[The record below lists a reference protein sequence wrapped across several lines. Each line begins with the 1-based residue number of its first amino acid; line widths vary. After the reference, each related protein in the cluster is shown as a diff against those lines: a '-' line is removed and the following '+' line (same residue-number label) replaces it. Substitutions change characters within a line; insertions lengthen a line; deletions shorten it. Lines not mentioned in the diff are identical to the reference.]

1 MKKALSLILALVMA
15 LSLAA
20 CGGGKTETPSDSN
33 TPADNTSAEPTK
45 LSLILRG
52 GTYADVIKECLPAF
66 EAEHNVVCEVQEL
79 SEGDLYSGIALDAI
93 NDKGSYDLCMV
104 DGSWMAE
111 FTENGVLANLTELGY
126 SLDEDVIPATTAI
139 CYVGDDLYLAPYYGN
154 VTVLLYNKANV
165 EAAGY
170 TGDTI
175 LSLEDMLAIC
185 EKAKAD
191 GKLGFIYRGDSQN
204 NLVVDFL
211 PILLSYG
218 GWVIDSNNQPT
229 VNTPEFKDAMNFYLK
244 LIATGSA
251 QVKDDLIASC
261 DTGAGTMGVGWP
273 GWYTPTADTAADY
286 CAITGAVAKGGETH
300 NANVYGVWTI
310 GIPNNSQNKELATEL
325 LSYLMDKDVQKST
338 VPSGGVP
345 CRYSSLQDAE
355 ILKTYPQYEVVCK
368 ALEGGMYRPVIAEWT
383 QFYTILGAE
392 MDNIVNGVKT
402 VDQGLADA
410 QTKRFGLGMLS
421 PTVVILL
428 IMTAY
433 PLFFTLVYSFT
444 DYNLLRSLKNG
455 SHFIALQNYTKLL
468 SDPYFQQSILNTVKF
483 TILAVIFEMFIG
495 LVMALFVNSLKRGQ
509 KTMRTL
515 LLLPYLLPTVTVALS
530 WRMMLSPNYGI
541 VNQVLQALHLPV
553 YNWFS
558 DIHTAFGMLVLIDVW
573 QSAPFVF
580 LLLYAALQSVPQS
593 QYEAA
598 RIDGANRFKILFYV
612 TLPNIKNSLALCA
625 LLRTIDSFRLFDKV
639 NLLTGGGPAN
649 STSTI
654 TQYLYNYG
662 IKSLD
667 FGFGSA
673 GAIVMTV
680 LVLLLSSVY
689 IKRAIS

>member
-1 MKKALSLILALVMA
+1 MKRNV
-15 LSLAA
+15 
-20 CGGGKTETPSDSN
+20 N
-33 TPADNTSAEPTK
+33 TK
-45 LSLILRG
+45 LRS
-52 GTYADVIKECLPAF
+52 
-66 EAEHNVVCEVQEL
+66 
-79 SEGDLYSGIALDAI
+79 
-93 NDKGSYDLCMV
+93 
-104 DGSWMAE
+104 
-111 FTENGVLANLTELGY
+111 
-126 SLDEDVIPATTAI
+126 
-139 CYVGDDLYLAPYYGN
+139 
-154 VTVLLYNKANV
+154 
-165 EAAGY
+165 
-170 TGDTI
+170 
-175 LSLEDMLAIC
+175 
-185 EKAKAD
+185 
-191 GKLGFIYRGDSQN
+191 
-204 NLVVDFL
+204 
-211 PILLSYG
+211 
-218 GWVIDSNNQPT
+218 
-229 VNTPEFKDAMNFYLK
+229 
-244 LIATGSA
+244 
-251 QVKDDLIASC
+251 
-261 DTGAGTMGVGWP
+261 
-273 GWYTPTADTAADY
+273 
-286 CAITGAVAKGGETH
+286 
-300 NANVYGVWTI
+300 
-310 GIPNNSQNKELATEL
+310 
-325 LSYLMDKDVQKST
+325 
-338 VPSGGVP
+338 
-345 CRYSSLQDAE
+345 
-355 ILKTYPQYEVVCK
+355 
-368 ALEGGMYRPVIAEWT
+368 
-383 QFYTILGAE
+383 
-392 MDNIVNGVKT
+392 
-402 VDQGLADA
+402 ADA
-410 QTKRFGLGMLS
+410 QTKRFGLGMPS

-444 DYNLLRSLKNG
+444 DYNLLRSLKKG

>member
-1 MKKALSLILALVMA
+1 MKRNV
-15 LSLAA
+15 
-20 CGGGKTETPSDSN
+20 N
-33 TPADNTSAEPTK
+33 TK
-45 LSLILRG
+45 LRS
-52 GTYADVIKECLPAF
+52 
-66 EAEHNVVCEVQEL
+66 
-79 SEGDLYSGIALDAI
+79 
-93 NDKGSYDLCMV
+93 
-104 DGSWMAE
+104 
-111 FTENGVLANLTELGY
+111 
-126 SLDEDVIPATTAI
+126 
-139 CYVGDDLYLAPYYGN
+139 
-154 VTVLLYNKANV
+154 
-165 EAAGY
+165 
-170 TGDTI
+170 
-175 LSLEDMLAIC
+175 
-185 EKAKAD
+185 
-191 GKLGFIYRGDSQN
+191 
-204 NLVVDFL
+204 
-211 PILLSYG
+211 
-218 GWVIDSNNQPT
+218 
-229 VNTPEFKDAMNFYLK
+229 
-244 LIATGSA
+244 
-251 QVKDDLIASC
+251 
-261 DTGAGTMGVGWP
+261 
-273 GWYTPTADTAADY
+273 
-286 CAITGAVAKGGETH
+286 
-300 NANVYGVWTI
+300 
-310 GIPNNSQNKELATEL
+310 
-325 LSYLMDKDVQKST
+325 
-338 VPSGGVP
+338 
-345 CRYSSLQDAE
+345 
-355 ILKTYPQYEVVCK
+355 
-368 ALEGGMYRPVIAEWT
+368 
-383 QFYTILGAE
+383 
-392 MDNIVNGVKT
+392 
-402 VDQGLADA
+402 ADA
-410 QTKRFGLGMLS
+410 QTKRFGVVMLS

-444 DYNLLRSLKNG
+444 DYNLLRSLKKG

>member
-1 MKKALSLILALVMA
+1 MKRNV
-15 LSLAA
+15 
-20 CGGGKTETPSDSN
+20 N
-33 TPADNTSAEPTK
+33 TK
-45 LSLILRG
+45 LRS
-52 GTYADVIKECLPAF
+52 
-66 EAEHNVVCEVQEL
+66 
-79 SEGDLYSGIALDAI
+79 
-93 NDKGSYDLCMV
+93 
-104 DGSWMAE
+104 
-111 FTENGVLANLTELGY
+111 
-126 SLDEDVIPATTAI
+126 
-139 CYVGDDLYLAPYYGN
+139 
-154 VTVLLYNKANV
+154 
-165 EAAGY
+165 
-170 TGDTI
+170 
-175 LSLEDMLAIC
+175 
-185 EKAKAD
+185 
-191 GKLGFIYRGDSQN
+191 
-204 NLVVDFL
+204 
-211 PILLSYG
+211 
-218 GWVIDSNNQPT
+218 
-229 VNTPEFKDAMNFYLK
+229 
-244 LIATGSA
+244 
-251 QVKDDLIASC
+251 
-261 DTGAGTMGVGWP
+261 
-273 GWYTPTADTAADY
+273 
-286 CAITGAVAKGGETH
+286 
-300 NANVYGVWTI
+300 
-310 GIPNNSQNKELATEL
+310 
-325 LSYLMDKDVQKST
+325 
-338 VPSGGVP
+338 
-345 CRYSSLQDAE
+345 
-355 ILKTYPQYEVVCK
+355 
-368 ALEGGMYRPVIAEWT
+368 
-383 QFYTILGAE
+383 
-392 MDNIVNGVKT
+392 
-402 VDQGLADA
+402 ADA

-530 WRMMLSPNYGI
+530 WRMMLSPNY
-541 VNQVLQALHLPV
+541 
-553 YNWFS
+553 NWFS

-673 GAIVMTV
+673 GAIVMTL
-680 LVLLLSSVY
+680 LVLILSSFY
-689 IKRAIS
+689 IKRAMG

>member
-1 MKKALSLILALVMA
+1 MKRNV
-15 LSLAA
+15 
-20 CGGGKTETPSDSN
+20 N
-33 TPADNTSAEPTK
+33 TK
-45 LSLILRG
+45 LRS
-52 GTYADVIKECLPAF
+52 
-66 EAEHNVVCEVQEL
+66 
-79 SEGDLYSGIALDAI
+79 
-93 NDKGSYDLCMV
+93 
-104 DGSWMAE
+104 
-111 FTENGVLANLTELGY
+111 
-126 SLDEDVIPATTAI
+126 
-139 CYVGDDLYLAPYYGN
+139 
-154 VTVLLYNKANV
+154 
-165 EAAGY
+165 
-170 TGDTI
+170 
-175 LSLEDMLAIC
+175 
-185 EKAKAD
+185 
-191 GKLGFIYRGDSQN
+191 
-204 NLVVDFL
+204 
-211 PILLSYG
+211 
-218 GWVIDSNNQPT
+218 
-229 VNTPEFKDAMNFYLK
+229 
-244 LIATGSA
+244 
-251 QVKDDLIASC
+251 
-261 DTGAGTMGVGWP
+261 
-273 GWYTPTADTAADY
+273 
-286 CAITGAVAKGGETH
+286 
-300 NANVYGVWTI
+300 
-310 GIPNNSQNKELATEL
+310 
-325 LSYLMDKDVQKST
+325 
-338 VPSGGVP
+338 
-345 CRYSSLQDAE
+345 
-355 ILKTYPQYEVVCK
+355 
-368 ALEGGMYRPVIAEWT
+368 
-383 QFYTILGAE
+383 
-392 MDNIVNGVKT
+392 
-402 VDQGLADA
+402 ADA

-444 DYNLLRSLKNG
+444 DYNLLRNLKKG

-483 TILAVIFEMFIG
+483 TILAVIFGMFIG

>member
-1 MKKALSLILALVMA
+1 MKRNV
-15 LSLAA
+15 
-20 CGGGKTETPSDSN
+20 N
-33 TPADNTSAEPTK
+33 TK
-45 LSLILRG
+45 LRS
-52 GTYADVIKECLPAF
+52 
-66 EAEHNVVCEVQEL
+66 
-79 SEGDLYSGIALDAI
+79 
-93 NDKGSYDLCMV
+93 
-104 DGSWMAE
+104 
-111 FTENGVLANLTELGY
+111 
-126 SLDEDVIPATTAI
+126 
-139 CYVGDDLYLAPYYGN
+139 
-154 VTVLLYNKANV
+154 
-165 EAAGY
+165 
-170 TGDTI
+170 
-175 LSLEDMLAIC
+175 
-185 EKAKAD
+185 
-191 GKLGFIYRGDSQN
+191 
-204 NLVVDFL
+204 
-211 PILLSYG
+211 
-218 GWVIDSNNQPT
+218 
-229 VNTPEFKDAMNFYLK
+229 
-244 LIATGSA
+244 
-251 QVKDDLIASC
+251 
-261 DTGAGTMGVGWP
+261 
-273 GWYTPTADTAADY
+273 
-286 CAITGAVAKGGETH
+286 
-300 NANVYGVWTI
+300 
-310 GIPNNSQNKELATEL
+310 
-325 LSYLMDKDVQKST
+325 
-338 VPSGGVP
+338 
-345 CRYSSLQDAE
+345 
-355 ILKTYPQYEVVCK
+355 
-368 ALEGGMYRPVIAEWT
+368 
-383 QFYTILGAE
+383 
-392 MDNIVNGVKT
+392 
-402 VDQGLADA
+402 ADA

-444 DYNLLRSLKNG
+444 DYNLLRSLKKG

-468 SDPYFQQSILNTVKF
+468 GDPYFQQSILNTVKF

-509 KTMRTL
+509 KTMRT